1 MSDTAELHLLDTTAA
16 FGGYKIGWRLTY
28 ISRLHLA
35 FQNIRCKSQSRL
47 WLRLLALQL
56 PAACLGVGASGEI
69 GSEERESKTNKE
81 EARNPGILRDT
92 ARLSRRPSGAM

>member
-16 FGGYKIGWRLTY
+16 FGGYKIGWRWTY

-69 GSEERESKTNKE
+69 GSGEGEQDEQGRSTESRNFERHCQ
-81 EARNPGILRDT
+81 A
-92 ARLSRRPSGAM
+92 